1 MERLLRATNIYGHTH
16 GRAVV
21 PREVLACPL
30 FCWNCP
36 PLYGTKFHTY
46 KYMKA
51 SSTLVITLLKV
62 IVKGGR
68 EVCFAEV

>member
-1 MERLLRATNIYGHTH
+1 MERLLRATIIYGHTH

-21 PREVLACPL
+21 PRDVSACPL

-46 KYMKA
+46 KYM
-51 SSTLVITLLKV
+51 
-62 IVKGGR
+62 
-68 EVCFAEV
+68 